1 MSCNGVPAVGVSE
14 QLRDARIKTYPQFV
28 NLADFLAQDM
38 QRPPELVK
46 GLIHQGTMTMISA
59 PPKSRKT
66 WLLCQLS
73 LAISSGSPFLGRETT
88 RCRSLII
95 NPEVRPEFLQS
106 RLLAMANSLGEA
118 GAAVELRNIEVL
130 NLRGEL
136 FDVDGLGEFLEARAR
151 DFGLICLDSLYQ
163 LLGGR
168 DENSAGDIGNLLRC
182 IDRVSAST
190 GAAIVYTHH
199 FAKGNAAI
207 KDVLDRSS
215 GSGVLGRYP
224 DGVIT
229 MTPHKDAGVYTV
241 DSVLRNFPPL
251 DRFAV
256 KFDYPLVTLAEDV
269 DPSQLKGKG
278 GPPKQYDW
286 IITIN
291 ALEDGMT
298 RAEWQK
304 RVIRKTGMSEA
315 TFRSHLKQLLADK
328 LVDQYGKSL
337 FRHRKSGPPAGDK

>member
-1 MSCNGVPAVGVSE
+1 MSYNDAPLSGVTDQIIE
-14 QLRDARIKTYPQFV
+14 ARLQTYPQFI
-28 NLADFLAQDM
+28 NLAEFLAQDM
-38 QRPPELVK
+38 QRPPELVS
-46 GLIHQGTMTMISA
+46 GLIHQGTMTMIAA

-66 WLLCQLS
+66 WLLCQLA
-73 LAISSGSPFLGRETT
+73 LATSSGALFLGRETT
-88 RCRSLII
+88 QCRSLII

-106 RLLAMANSLGEA
+106 RLSAMANSLGDT
-118 GAAVELRNIEVL
+118 GSAVDLRNIDVL
-130 NLRGEL
+130 NLRGET
-136 FDVDGLGEFLEARAR
+136 FDVDGLGELLEAKAK

-163 LLGGR
+163 LLGHR

-229 MTPHKDAGVYTV
+229 MTPHKDPGVYTV
-241 DSVLRNFPPL
+241 DSVLRNFPPV

-256 KFDYPLVTLAEDV
+256 KFDYPLVVLAEDV
-269 DPSQLKGKG
+269 DPNQLKGKG
-278 GPPKQYDW
+278 GPPKAYS
-286 IITIN
+286 IIETEN
-291 ALEDGMT
+291 ALRSGMT

-304 RVIRKTGMSEA
+304 KVMKKTGMSEG
-315 TFRSHLKQLLADK
+315 TFRTHLNQLLLSGEVVK
-328 LVDQYGKSL
+328 YGKNQ
-337 FRHRKSGPPAGDK
+337 FRHRI

>member
-1 MSCNGVPAVGVSE
+1 MSYNDSPAAGVSD
-14 QLRDARIKTYPQFV
+14 QLRDARMKTYPQFV

-38 QRPPELVK
+38 QRPPELVS
-46 GLIHQGTMTMISA
+46 GLIHKGTMTMIAA

-66 WLLCQLS
+66 WLLCQLA
-73 LAISSGSPFLGRETT
+73 LATSSGAPFLGRETT
-88 RCRSLII
+88 QCRSLII
-95 NPEVRPEFLQS
+95 NPEIRPEFLQS
-106 RLLAMANSLGEA
+106 RLSAMANALGEEGSPVDPGNA
-118 GAAVELRNIEVL
+118 EVL
-130 NLRGEL
+130 NLRGEA
-136 FDVDGLGEFLEARAR
+136 FDVSGLGELLEARAK

-163 LLGGR
+163 LLGHR

-229 MTPHKDAGVYTV
+229 MTPHKEAGVFTV
-241 DSVLRNFPPL
+241 DSVLRNFAPV

-269 DPSQLKGKG
+269 DPGQLKGIG
-278 GPPKQYDW
+278 GAPKKYDW
-286 IITIN
+286 INTVN
-291 ALEDGMT
+291 ALDDGMT
-298 RAEWQK
+298 RAAWEK
-304 RVIRKTGMSEA
+304 KVTGKTKMSEG
-315 TFRSHLKQLLADK
+315 TFRSHVKLLLSEK
-328 LVDQYGKSL
+328 LIEQYGKNL
-337 FRHRKSGPPAGDK
+337 FRHSTK